1 MAEERPHHG
10 AVPSCCIGNEDKV
23 TRINTWGGGSEGWG
37 GVIKGW
43 GGGIKKWGV
52 EIMG

>member
-1 MAEERPHHG
+1 MAEERLHHS

-23 TRINTWGGGSEGWG
+23 TRINTWGGGGRG
-37 GVIKGW
+37 GRCNKGW

>member
-23 TRINTWGGGSEGWG
+23 TRINTWGE
-37 GVIKGW
+37 
-43 GGGIKKWGV
+43 GGGEVKGGAV
-52 EIMG
+52 

>member
-1 MAEERPHHG
+1 MAEERLHHS

-23 TRINTWGGGSEGWG
+23 TRINTWGGGEGWG

-43 GGGIKKWGV
+43 GGGMRGGV
-52 EIMG
+52 VE